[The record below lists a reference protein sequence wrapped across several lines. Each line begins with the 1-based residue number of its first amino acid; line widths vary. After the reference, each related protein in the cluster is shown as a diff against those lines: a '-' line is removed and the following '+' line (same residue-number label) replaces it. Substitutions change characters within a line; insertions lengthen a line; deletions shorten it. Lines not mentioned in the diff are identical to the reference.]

1 MERRRFI
8 ASTLAASAVAAASP
22 RALAQAGQETGDAN
36 KREFYLLRRY
46 MLSAGP
52 QRKLTDDYFR
62 DALVPALNRMQFS
75 PIGVFN
81 VTIGPDM
88 PAMYVLIPSFS
99 VEKLVTVDDRL
110 QKDDAYVKVA
120 APFLNAPAKEPA
132 FKRIESSL
140 MQAFEKMPRLA
151 LPAASA
157 SRSPRVFELRIYE
170 GASDL
175 DHARKIEQM
184 SSGEVDIFNKANI
197 PQVFYGDTLVG
208 QRLPNLT
215 YMVCFDSL
223 AERDKK
229 WSEFFNSEGWKV
241 SSSNPR
247 FNFENIV
254 SNTTNM
260 MLAPTAYS
268 QI

>member
-1 MERRRFI
+1 
-8 ASTLAASAVAAASP
+8 
-22 RALAQAGQETGDAN
+22 
-36 KREFYLLRRY
+36 
-46 MLSAGP
+46 
-52 QRKLTDDYFR
+52 
-62 DALVPALNRMQFS
+62 
-75 PIGVFN
+75 
-81 VTIGPDM
+81 
-88 PAMYVLIPSFS
+88 
-99 VEKLVTVDDRL
+99 
-110 QKDDAYVKVA
+110 
-120 APFLNAPAKEPA
+120 
-132 FKRIESSL
+132 
-140 MQAFEKMPRLA
+140 
-151 LPAASA
+151 
-157 SRSPRVFELRIYE
+157 
-170 GASDL
+170 
-175 DHARKIEQM
+175 M
-184 SSGEVDIFNKANI
+184 SSGEVGIFNKAGI